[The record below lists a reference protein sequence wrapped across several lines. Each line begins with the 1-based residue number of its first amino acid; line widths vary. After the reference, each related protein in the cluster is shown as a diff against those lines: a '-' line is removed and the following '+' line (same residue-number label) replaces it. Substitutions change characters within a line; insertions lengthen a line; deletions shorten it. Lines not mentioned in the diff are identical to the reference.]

1 MDRRH
6 ADVPGENIRSDSGF
20 ALLSCG
26 EEPCPLSLHT
36 GRLIHHPAPM
46 AKVQNPRQ
54 SRHGWHIRIIFSE
67 APPWV

>member
-6 ADVPGENIRSDSGF
+6 ADVPSEDIRSDSGF

-26 EEPCPLSLHT
+26 EEPCPLSLHA

-46 AKVQNPRQ
+46 AAGKRFARLAY
-54 SRHGWHIRIIFSE
+54 SRAGMTIFL
-67 APPWV
+67 

>member
-6 ADVPGENIRSDSGF
+6 ADVPSEDIRSDSGF

-46 AKVQNPRQ
+46 AAVQK
-54 SRHGWHIRIIFSE
+54 
-67 APPWV
+67 

>member
-1 MDRRH
+1 MHRRH
-6 ADVPGENIRSDSGF
+6 ADVPSEDIRSDSGF

-46 AKVQNPRQ
+46 TSVQK
-54 SRHGWHIRIIFSE
+54 
-67 APPWV
+67 

>member
-6 ADVPGENIRSDSGF
+6 ADVPSKDIRSDSGY
-20 ALLSCG
+20 ALLSFG

-46 AKVQNPRQ
+46 ATVQK
-54 SRHGWHIRIIFSE
+54 
-67 APPWV
+67 

>member
-6 ADVPGENIRSDSGF
+6 AHVPSEDIRSDSGF

-36 GRLIHHPAPM
+36 GRLIHHPALM
-46 AKVQNPRQ
+46 ATAQK
-54 SRHGWHIRIIFSE
+54 
-67 APPWV
+67 